1 MLQFLKYVFA
11 TIVGLF
17 LFTIIGFIIL
27 AGIGAAIGSSSDATS
42 LKDKSVLKL
51 DLNRPIVENASDDEN
66 PFKNLGG
73 PFADGAEDMGL
84 VQLRDGLK
92 RAAADSHIK
101 GIYLQANYPQ
111 AGYSTLEEIRNAL
124 IEFKKSGKFIYS
136 YGEMFSEKGYY
147 VTSVADKIYLN
158 PSGGMDFNGISAEVS
173 FFKGALDK
181 LEIKPV
187 IFRVGEYK
195 SAVEPYLRENMSDA
209 NKAQYNSLLNSLN
222 DHIFAQI
229 AKSRNIQVADLK
241 KVADELTAYKPQ
253 GALTSKLVSNV
264 GYYDEFETALKKEVK
279 VDEDDKIEFMSL
291 SKFLKAESAI
301 SYNDS
306 DNKIAVIVGE
316 GAIVGA
322 KADKGN
328 IGSDD
333 WVAEL
338 RKARDDKKVKAIVLR
353 IDSPGGSA
361 LASDVMWR
369 EVELAKK
376 VKPVI
381 ASMGDYAASGG
392 YYMAM
397 AADEIVAQPTTI
409 TGSIGIFAQFFN
421 FENFLKNKLGIT
433 NDRVNTNAHSD
444 FPTVTREM
452 DEFEKAW
459 FQKSIENGYETFTSK
474 AAKGRKMS
482 IDKLKSLAGGRV
494 WSGIEAKQNGL
505 VDELGGLEDAVK
517 IAAKKAKL
525 KDGDFKT
532 RFYPQPKNF
541 FEELFDKK
549 GDEAE
554 AKILQAQFGDL
565 APYVKQLKDLKAR
578 EGVMML
584 MPEVI
589 EFK

>member
-1 MLQFLKYVFA
+1 MLQFLKYVLA
-11 TIVGLF
+11 
-17 LFTIIGFIIL
+17 TIIGLLLFFIVGFFIL
-27 AGIGAAIGSSSDATS
+27 AGIGAAVGSNDSVS
-42 LKDKSVLKL
+42 LKDNSVLKL
-51 DLNRPIVENASDDEN
+51 DLNRPIVENASDEEN
-66 PFKNLGG
+66 PFKSFGG
-73 PFADGAEDMGL
+73 PFTDGTDNLGM

-101 GIYLQANYPQ
+101 GIYLQANFPQ

-147 VTSVADKIYLN
+147 LTSMADKIYLN
-158 PSGGMDFNGISAEVS
+158 PSGGLDFNGISAEVS

-181 LEIKPV
+181 LDIKPV
-187 IFRVGEYK
+187 IFRVGEFK

-209 NKAQYNSLLNSLN
+209 NKTQYASLLGSLN
-222 DHIFAQI
+222 DHIFGQI
-229 AKSRNIQVADLK
+229 ATSRNLQVSDLK
-241 KVADELTAYKPQ
+241 KVADELTAFKPQ
-253 GALTSKLVSNV
+253 GALSSKLVTNL
-264 GYYDEFETALKKEVK
+264 GYYDEFEAAIRRTLKR
-279 VDEDDKIEFMSL
+279 DADDKIEYIGF
-291 SKFLKAESAI
+291 SKFMKAESAI
-301 SYNDS
+301 PFNDS
-306 DNKIAVIVGE
+306 DNRIAVIVGE

-338 RKARDDKKVKAIVLR
+338 KKAREDKKVKAIVLR

-369 EVELAKK
+369 EVELTKK

-397 AADEIVAQPTTI
+397 AADTIVAQPTTI
-409 TGSIGIFAQFFN
+409 TGSIGIFAQLFN

-444 FPTVTREM
+444 FPTVTRDM

-459 FQKSIENGYETFTSK
+459 FQKSIEDGYETFTSK
-474 AAKGRKMS
+474 AAKGRKMN
-482 IDKLKSLAGGRV
+482 IEKLKSLAGGRV

-505 VDELGGLEDAVK
+505 VDVLGGLEDAVK

-525 KDGDFKT
+525 KDGDFKIK
-532 RFYPQPKNF
+532 FYPQPKGF
-541 FEELFDKK
+541 FQEFLDNKE
-549 GDEAE
+549 DEAE

-565 APYVKQLKDLKAR
+565 APYIKQLKAIKSR
-578 EGVMML
+578 EGALTL
-584 MPEVI
+584 MPEFI